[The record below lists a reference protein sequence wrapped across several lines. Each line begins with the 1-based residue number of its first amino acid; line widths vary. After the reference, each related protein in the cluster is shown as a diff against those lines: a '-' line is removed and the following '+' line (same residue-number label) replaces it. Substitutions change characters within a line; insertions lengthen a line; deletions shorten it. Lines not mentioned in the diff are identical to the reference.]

1 MTELAQPRGNRQ
13 TGGTAHR
20 PLPRRV
26 VMTGN
31 IVAQVPPP
39 RPALTSDLAAPIGRP
54 VRTRPAALRLVTGS
68 VAVLVLVALACVALV
83 GRGRS
88 WARWALLVTTLP
100 LLLALD
106 VTQSVVTGGADLDRI
121 ALLAAAGLFVLGLV
135 PLLTR
140 SARAWFRPA
149 RG

>member
-1 MTELAQPRGNRQ
+1 VVRDSVAAT
-13 TGGTAHR
+13 TA
-20 PLPRRV
+20 
-26 VMTGN
+26 
-31 IVAQVPPP
+31 
-39 RPALTSDLAAPIGRP
+39 
-54 VRTRPAALRLVTGS
+54 LVTGS

-135 PLLTR
+135 PLLSR

-149 RG
+149 RS